1 MKAFLAVLAVG
12 LIVSACCIQP
22 TPMPTPRP
30 TMVTGVPIPSGTPSW
45 PAGTLSIGTT
55 GYDSVGT
62 IRPLTNDFTLAT
74 GLQGGGGRHVFV
86 AFRVQ
91 GQTQPGELTMT
102 TRVVRASDGQLVGAG
117 VQPVTFEA
125 SDAGFDS
132 NYSPRVVLCPTP
144 AGLSI
149 VGQALKFESWAQA
162 GENGPVLGYATVTAV
177 PSCSGDCQNDC
188 GG

>member
-1 MKAFLAVLAVG
+1 MRAFLGVLVAG
-12 LIVSACCIQP
+12 LVVTACCIQP

-45 PAGTLSIGTT
+45 AGDSLLIGTT
-55 GYDSVGT
+55 GYDSVGEF
-62 IRPLTNDFTLAT
+62 RPLMNDFTLAT

-86 AFRVQ
+86 SFRVK
-91 GQTQPGELTMT
+91 GQTAGELTMT
-102 TRVVRASDGQLVGAG
+102 TRVTRASDGALVGAG
-117 VQPVTFEA
+117 VQPVTFSA

-149 VGQALKFESWAQA
+149 VGQSLKFESWAQA
-162 GENGPVLGYATVTAV
+162 SENGPVLGYATVTAV
-177 PSCSGDCQNDC
+177 PLCSGDCQNDC